1 MKTMVAMSKLLA
13 AVCLALGIPAVILA
27 AEAPAAPPTGFG
39 EVVQVHV
46 VNVEVYATDKDGR
59 RVSGL
64 HKDDFTVFE
73 DGKPVKITNFDAVD
87 RSGSAAPAAAPVPP
101 PSPESVATPPAPST
115 ESGLSLAVLIDN
127 FHLRPGHRSR
137 ALEQVRKFL
146 ARLAPDD
153 RIMLA
158 TYDLTLNVR
167 QGFTADRAAVDA
179 ALAATE
185 SLPTY
190 GQQQDND
197 RRTAVEAM
205 YALYDQDPCG
215 YTMVTPIENYASA
228 MRDEAHRT
236 IGAFKVLVSS
246 LAGVPGRKAL
256 LLVSDGIAATP
267 GEELFQVFSEVCGAN
282 PTSGLPQV
290 LSNDS
295 PLSSRYPV
303 QQALVDAQKY
313 SVAKK
318 LEDLAAHA
326 NANRVTIYTLQA
338 TGLQGSGATQADL
351 GTHERVLQMP
361 SVQQVLR
368 ENDRGSLFAM
378 ASDTGGRAT
387 FDANDFLPDLSRMQE
402 DFASYYSLGYSPS
415 HAGDGLQHRIEVK
428 VRQPGVHI
436 RYRQSYRDKPDL
448 ERVADRTLS
457 ALFYGTEDNPL
468 DIAMTLGEPTQ
479 DADAKTW
486 EVPVRLKIPLF
497 KVSFVNREGQPF
509 QGKLRLLVVT
519 ENGQGGLSP
528 LRQVDVP
535 LTIPRLKVLTALGQS
550 YLYTLTLKL
559 PAGPH
564 RLALAARDE
573 LGAKTSYL
581 SLPLTVGP
589 APAPTGAR

>member
-1 MKTMVAMSKLLA
+1 
-13 AVCLALGIPAVILA
+13 
-27 AEAPAAPPTGFG
+27 
-39 EVVQVHV
+39 
-46 VNVEVYATDKDGR
+46 
-59 RVSGL
+59 
-64 HKDDFTVFE
+64 
-73 DGKPVKITNFDAVD
+73 
-87 RSGSAAPAAAPVPP
+87 
-101 PSPESVATPPAPST
+101 
-115 ESGLSLAVLIDN
+115 
-127 FHLRPGHRSR
+127 
-137 ALEQVRKFL
+137 
-146 ARLAPDD
+146 
-153 RIMLA
+153 
-158 TYDLTLNVR
+158 
-167 QGFTADRAAVDA
+167 
-179 ALAATE
+179 
-185 SLPTY
+185 
-190 GQQQDND
+190 
-197 RRTAVEAM
+197 
-205 YALYDQDPCG
+205 
-215 YTMVTPIENYASA
+215 MVTPIENYASA
-228 MRDEAHRT
+228 MRDEAQRT

-318 LEDLAAHA
+318 LENLAAHA

-338 TGLQGSGATQADL
+338 TGLQGSGATQADM

-361 SVQQVLR
+361 SVQSVLR

-387 FDANDFLPDLSRMQE
+387 FDANDLLPDLARMQE

-428 VRQPGVHI
+428 VKRPGVRL

-457 ALFYGTEDNPL
+457 ALFYGAEDNPL
-468 DIAMTLGEPTQ
+468 DIAMTLGEQTQ

-486 EVPVRLKIPLF
+486 EVPVRLNIPLF
-497 KVSFVNREGQPF
+497 KLAFVNREGQPF

-519 ENGQGGLSP
+519 QNGQGGLSP

-559 PAGPH
+559 PAGQH
-564 RLALAARDE
+564 RLGLAARDE

-589 APAPTGAR
+589 GPAAKGGR